1 MSQRIEVKNLSKSYG
16 ERRVLDSVSFNVG
29 IGETFGLLGVNGA
42 GKTTTIECI
51 EGLRN
56 SDSGEITVGGYD
68 VSKSLA
74 SVQKILGVQLQ
85 STALPEVMTSKEA
98 MKLFCAWHHIS
109 YREDLLERFDMSG
122 EYLNKPYSELSTGRK
137 RRLHLA
143 LSLCHNPQI
152 LILDEPT
159 AGLDVEG
166 RHALHKEVHRLK
178 SEGVSILIATHD
190 MSEAETLCDQIAILH
205 NGHIAKQGSPLELTA
220 SAEIKSRVIIKTN
233 KNSLKN
239 NLTGNIIPEQ
249 LPDDYL
255 SFACSDSAELLL
267 TMLTHIKTCN
277 DSVLDLRVERASIED
292 IFMSVAKGEI
302 K

>member
-1 MSQRIEVKNLSKSYG
+1 MPQRIEVKNLSKSYG
-16 ERRVLDSVSFNVG
+16 TKRVLDSISFTVG
-29 IGETFGLLGVNGA
+29 LGETFGLLGVNGA

-51 EGLRN
+51 EGLRKPG
-56 SDSGEITVGGYD
+56 SGEIIVSGFD
-68 VSKSLA
+68 VSKNLS

-85 STALPEVMTSKEA
+85 STALPETMTSKEA

-109 YREDLLERFDMSG
+109 YREDLLQRFDMSG
-122 EYLNKPYSELSTGRK
+122 EYLNKPYSALSTGRK

-166 RHALHKEVHRLK
+166 RHALHREIRKLK

-190 MSEAETLCDQIAILH
+190 MAEVETLCDRIAILH
-205 NGHIAKQGSPLELTA
+205 DGHIAKQGSPLELTA
-220 SAEIKSRVIIKTN
+220 TNELKSRVIIKTV
-233 KNSLKN
+233 KHSLKN
-239 NLTGNIIPEQ
+239 NLPKNLIPKQ

-255 SFACSDSAELLL
+255 SFVCFDSAELLL
-267 TMLTHIKTCN
+267 TLLTQVKASG
-277 DSVLDLRVERASIED
+277 DMVLDLRVERARIED
-292 IFMSVAKGEI
+292 IFMSVAEEVSE
-302 K
+302 

>member
-1 MSQRIEVKNLSKSYG
+1 MPQRIEVKNLSKSYG
-16 ERRVLDSVSFNVG
+16 TKRVLDSISFTVG
-29 IGETFGLLGVNGA
+29 LGETFGLLGVNGA

-51 EGLRN
+51 EGLRKPG
-56 SDSGEITVGGYD
+56 SGEIIVSGFD
-68 VSKSLA
+68 VSKNLS

-85 STALPEVMTSKEA
+85 STALPETMTSKEA

-109 YREDLLERFDMSG
+109 YREDLLQRFDMSG
-122 EYLNKPYSELSTGRK
+122 EYLNKPYSALSTGRK

-166 RHALHKEVHRLK
+166 RHALHREIRKLK

-190 MSEAETLCDQIAILH
+190 MAEVETLCDRIAILH
-205 NGHIAKQGSPLELTA
+205 DGHIAKQGSPLELTA
-220 SAEIKSRVIIKTN
+220 TNELKSRVIIKTA
-233 KNSLKN
+233 KHSLKS
-239 NLTGNIIPEQ
+239 NLPKNLIPKQ

-255 SFACSDSAELLL
+255 SFVCFDSAELLL
-267 TMLTHIKTCN
+267 TLLTQVKASG
-277 DSVLDLRVERASIED
+277 DMVLDLRVERARIED
-292 IFMSVAKGEI
+292 IFMSVAEEVSE
-302 K
+302 

>member
-1 MSQRIEVKNLSKSYG
+1 MTQRIEVNNLSKSYG
-16 ERRVLDSVSFNVG
+16 EKKVLDSISFNVG

-42 GKTTTIECI
+42 GKTTTMECI
-51 EGLRN
+51 EGLRKP
-56 SDSGEITVGGYD
+56 DSGEITVGGFD
-68 VSKSLA
+68 VSKSLSA
-74 SVQKILGVQLQ
+74 VQKMLGVQLQ

-122 EYLNKPYSELSTGRK
+122 EYLNKPYSALSTGRK

-143 LSLCHNPQI
+143 LSLCHNPDI

-166 RHALHKEVHRLK
+166 RHSLHKEIHRLK
-178 SEGVSILIATHD
+178 SEGVTILIATHD
-190 MSEAETLCDQIAILH
+190 MAEAESLCDNIAILH
-205 NGHIAKQGSPLELTA
+205 GGHIAKQGSPLELTA
-220 SAEIKSRVIIKTN
+220 NAEIKSRVIIKTARH
-233 KNSLKN
+233 SLKSN
-239 NLTGNIIPEQ
+239 QIGGITPEA

-267 TMLTHIKTCN
+267 TLLTHIKACN
-277 DSVLDLRVERASIED
+277 DTVVDLRVERARIED
-292 IFMSVAKGEI
+292 IFISVAEGGAK
-302 K
+302 